1 MLTRSLLKTL
11 AAKAHQLNPVVLI
24 GANGLTPQVQ
34 NEIDIAL
41 NAHELIKIRVNAG
54 TREERQNMIDQIVE
68 QQQAVI
74 VQQIGHILVIYRV
87 NPDKNH

>member
-1 MLTRSLLKTL
+1 MLTRSFLKTL